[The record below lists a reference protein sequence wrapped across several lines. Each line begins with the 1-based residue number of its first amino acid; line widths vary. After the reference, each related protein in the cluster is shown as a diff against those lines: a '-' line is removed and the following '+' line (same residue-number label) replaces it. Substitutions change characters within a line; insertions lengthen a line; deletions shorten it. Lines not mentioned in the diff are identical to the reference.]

1 MQACG
6 KLIAQFYCLNLLFN
20 PLLSHHIVQKTF
32 HYWIIITLHNHYI
45 LYCIIIACQGVSC
58 WSQMVIRDKFSPTN
72 LYRNQT
78 NVDNLT
84 KSSFYDLFEL
94 PCLNHFLLSIKSF
107 LNNYG
112 AAKGYSLGPKLA
124 NAFMHHFGKHWVGK
138 QSA

>member
-1 MQACG
+1 M
-6 KLIAQFYCLNLLFN
+6 NLC
-20 PLLSHHIVQKTF
+20 VQ
-32 HYWIIITLHNHYI
+32 
-45 LYCIIIACQGVSC
+45 
-58 WSQMVIRDKFSPTN
+58 N

-94 PCLNHFLLSIKSF
+94 PCLNHFLLSIESF

-138 QSA
+138 QSASFQNNFVIHDTFLIFRSKDHIEKLSPLKCKVYIVNWGNWFTDISRNKN